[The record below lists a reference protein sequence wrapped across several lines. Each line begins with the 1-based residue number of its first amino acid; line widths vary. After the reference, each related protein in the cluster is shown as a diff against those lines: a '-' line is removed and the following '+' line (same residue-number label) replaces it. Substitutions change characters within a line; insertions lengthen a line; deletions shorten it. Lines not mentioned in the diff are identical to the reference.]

1 MLICSSL
8 WSAIILIIFSLKIMH
23 IKSIYNSLQRNFI
36 RKKNS
41 VSIFIKPFS
50 TVLYSNKYDTD
61 NNSDNKSDEQN
72 AIYMSNKASIVSKL
86 ENMKINQL
94 KLITKRFNVKP
105 KDLRKAELIDLCTSL
120 ILNNLNTT
128 DKIKEVI
135 ENNNNINADNNK
147 SDEIDLLK
155 EENDKEGKLEQ
166 LDDNESQSLFSSSKQ
181 RPANTVSSRSLPP
194 LATSVGDNIYSSND
208 TSKFKHPHGD
218 K

>member
-1 MLICSSL
+1 MLICSFL

-36 RKKNS
+36 RKKNT

-61 NNSDNKSDEQN
+61 NSSDNKSNEQN
-72 AIYMSNKASIVSKL
+72 AIYMSNKASIISKL

-128 DKIKEVI
+128 DKLKEVI
-135 ENNNNINADNNK
+135 ENDIIADNNK
-147 SDEIDLLK
+147 SDKIDLLK
-155 EENDKEGKLEQ
+155 EENDTGEGRLEQ
-166 LDDNESQSLFSSSKQ
+166 LDDTTDSQTLFSLQQ
-181 RPANTVSSRSLPP
+181 RLSTTVSPRSLPP
-194 LATSVGDNIYSSND
+194 LTTSVGDNIYSSND